1 MFEAYEELAG
11 ELAQLSN
18 YYQKYARIIR
28 DHGPALRQ
36 RLDATSGS
44 GRVHLWRKAHNYRR
58 EMAAVIRAAR
68 DDGEQR
74 TFLGTYFAFQV
85 LHLHALSIHTLRRDA
100 AEARD
105 RLPVFH
111 QILTRL
117 RFQLRDLITAYLGAL
132 VETCSRG
139 EPLDGVAF
147 CNVGMILDQDDLDI
161 AIFARPDVDAARW
174 NPVVS
179 AVGAEFFRYATKM
192 HFYLAEKTVGRT
204 FLTTIEDIRTYL
216 RRGAHNFVLISEL
229 LLTERLVGDESLIA
243 DVEREIIDLF
253 YHEQGRPRLHEGYL
267 RGMIGEVHEQL
278 RFDLSSPWVSPKT
291 HGLRLI
297 HNLTNM
303 LKTFHDIR
311 AHGSRETLELLKVRD
326 PGNAGLYAGLQDVFS
341 FIEMF
346 FYVYQLMVSVED
358 TFDSND
364 AVAVRH
370 LDRVAEALGFAPQG
384 PVRPA
389 LRLLTHYYEELDR
402 LRTLTPLALAMV
414 NQHLQRVTVFN
425 QITAGGRPADYP
437 VVWTENVFL
446 NILLLFQVYLGMIY
460 WDDIFQLLARDSGTA
475 IQTIMNS
482 LEQLPEEQQQPAF
495 ERLLRLLAFDM
506 DSIVQTAVLFQ
517 SFADRPTFARYAAF
531 TREWLLEHFA
541 TRPGR
546 LAALIEILP
555 HWPATVTEFLLEFDR
570 DQLLRLRQ
578 LAGHPATQS
587 AVDARARKRFSLL
600 CDLLTF
606 SSNHY
611 RRCFARV
618 SREQPEIVTHP
629 DDRDYLRGTADTL
642 WAELADADGPEE
654 LKRRLGVYYEFGF
667 CRCGLLAVSQ
677 PGDLKLLYGAY
688 HEFFR
693 RYFRWLYRACQWQ
706 VEAQGLAGLHYRERD
721 EDDQPLAVFC
731 SGGYAREEAF
741 EQDLDLFVLTRERS
755 PEFGRYAIGLINDLN
770 RELTRRGIMPH
781 HRLTEFFGT
790 FAFSLD
796 RLEEFLA
803 TPREHDFIELSLLMG
818 SRLMIGSHSF
828 DAAIGELLDRH
839 LFRQPD
845 RFIRDMLAEIDE
857 RQAYQLSR
865 RGDTVNVR
873 EDPGALRDI
882 QSVVT
887 AALARIGRREPT
899 LWAACETLV
908 DALPAQAADLRTL
921 ERAYRFM
928 RYFRDTYSLSQT
940 EDDHIL
946 RDRLL
951 ATAHRM
957 GFEPGEIAGAGG
969 TASRLLRTYR
979 YHRARSQR
987 AIARIAAVIA
997 P

>member
-28 DHGPALRQ
+28 DHGPVLRQ
-36 RLDATSGS
+36 RLNETGS
-44 GRVHLWRKAHNYRR
+44 PGRVHLWRKAHNYRR
-58 EMAAVIRAAR
+58 EMSAVIHAAR
-68 DDGEQR
+68 DEQEQR

-85 LHLHALSIHTLRRDA
+85 LHLHALSIHTVRRDTA
-100 AEARD
+100 AVHD
-105 RLPVFH
+105 RLPVYH

-117 RFQLRDLITAYLGAL
+117 RFQLRDLTTAYLGAL
-132 VETCSRG
+132 VETCARG

-204 FLTTIEDIRTYL
+204 FLTTIEDIRNYL

-229 LLTERLVGDESLIA
+229 LLTERLVGDERLIR

-253 YHEQGRPRLHEGYL
+253 YHAQGRPRLHEGYL

-291 HGLRLI
+291 NGLRLI

-303 LKTFHDIR
+303 LKTIHDIR

-326 PGNAGLYAGLQDVFS
+326 PENAGLYAGLQDGFS

-358 TFDSND
+358 AFDSND
-364 AVAVRH
+364 AAAVRH
-370 LDRVAEALGFAPQG
+370 LDRVAEAMGFAPQG

-402 LRTLTPLALAMV
+402 LRTLAPQALAMV
-414 NQHLQRVTVFN
+414 NRHLQQITVFN
-425 QITAGGRPADYP
+425 RIVAGGRPADYP
-437 VVWTENVFL
+437 VAWTDNVFL
-446 NILLLFQVYLGMIY
+446 NILQLFQVYLGMIY
-460 WDDIFQLLARDSGTA
+460 WDDIFQLLARDSGAA
-475 IQTIMNS
+475 IQIIMDS
-482 LEQLPEEQQQPAF
+482 LEQLPEDQRLPAF
-495 ERLLRLLAFDM
+495 ERLMRLLAYDM
-506 DSIVQTAVLFQ
+506 DSIVQTVVLFQ
-517 SFADRPTFARYAAF
+517 SFPDRPAFAQYAAF
-531 TREWLLEHFA
+531 TREWLLEHFEV
-541 TRPGR
+541 RPAR
-546 LAALIEILP
+546 LAALIELLP
-555 HWPATVTEFLLEFDR
+555 HQPAILTEFLMGFDR
-570 DQLLRLRQ
+570 SLLRRLRQ
-578 LAGHPATQS
+578 LAEHPAIRT
-587 AVDARARKRFSLL
+587 AAAARTRKRFSLL
-600 CDLLTF
+600 CDLLAF
-606 SSNHY
+606 SSNNY
-611 RRCFARV
+611 RRFFARV
-618 SREQPEIVTHP
+618 SRQCPEIVTHL
-629 DDRDYLRGTADTL
+629 DDSAYLRGTADTL
-642 WAELADADGPEE
+642 WAGLADAADPDA
-654 LKRRLGVYYEFGF
+654 LKQRLAVYYEFNF
-667 CRCGLLAVSQ
+667 CRCGLMAIRQ

-706 VEAQGLAGLHYRERD
+706 VEALGRTGLHYLERD
-721 EDDQPLAVFC
+721 EDDQPIAIFSVG
-731 SGGYAREEAF
+731 SYAREEAF
-741 EQDLDLFVLTRERS
+741 EQDLDLFALTREQR
-755 PEFGRYAIGLINDLN
+755 PEFSRYATELINDLN
-770 RELTRRGIMPH
+770 RELTRRGVIPH
-781 HRLTEFFGT
+781 HRMTEFFGA
-790 FAFSLD
+790 FLFSLD
-796 RLEEFLA
+796 QLEEFLA
-803 TPREHDFIELSLLMG
+803 TPREFDFIELSQLMG
-818 SRLMIGSHSF
+818 CRLLIGSPSF
-828 DAAIGELLDRH
+828 ETEIGALLDRY

-845 RFIRDMLAEIDE
+845 RFIRDMLREIAE
-857 RQAYQLSR
+857 RQEYQ
-865 RGDTVNVR
+865 RGRCSDTVSVR

-882 QSVVT
+882 QTVVT
-887 AALARIGRREPT
+887 AALARIGRREPN
-899 LWAACETLV
+899 LWAACEKLA

-921 ERAYRFM
+921 ARAYRFM

-951 ATAHRM
+951 STAHRM
-957 GFEPGEIAGAGG
+957 GFEAGEIAGETG
-969 TASRLLRTYR
+969 TAPRLLRTYR
-979 YHRARSQR
+979 YHRLRSQR
-987 AIARIAAVIA
+987 AIARIAAAIA